1 MRKILAA
8 ILTATIIGILLLG
21 VDELPEFGN
30 PENPTNNYVSER
42 YIDKGIEET
51 GAKNIVAGVILDY
64 RAFDTFVE
72 ATVLFTSIIIIIS
85 ILKPDSRKPKE
96 DGEES

>member
-1 MRKILAA
+1 MRKIFGL
-8 ILTATIIGILLLG
+8 ILTITIIGILLVG

-42 YIDKGIEET
+42 YIERGIEET

-72 ATVLFTSIIIIIS
+72 ATVLFTSIIVIVS
-85 ILKPDSRKPKE
+85 ILKPDSKGKKE
-96 DGEES
+96 DGDNQ

>member
-1 MRKILAA
+1 MRKILAVV
-8 ILTATIIGILLLG
+8 LTLTIIGILLLG
-21 VDELPEFGN
+21 VNELPEFGN
-30 PENPTNNYVSER
+30 PDNPTNNYVSER
-42 YIDKGIEET
+42 YIEKGIEET

-72 ATVLFTSIIIIIS
+72 ATVLFTSIIIVVS
-85 ILKPDSRKPKE
+85 ILKPDSGRSKK